1 MPINSEL
8 ILSDKLESI
17 QLTAMLESNQV
28 FSPEER
34 VEYQL
39 LKTSMKLNELDYKR
53 NIVTHAPSLVAFG
66 NISRNYQNNDFKNL
80 TDKAYPTS
88 IVGLQLNIPIIG
100 SGKKYY
106 QTKQAKLVL
115 EKSKND
121 VSNLENAL
129 NLQSKQAQ
137 IVYNNSVRS
146 LENQRKNMELAN
158 EVLRV
163 SKAKYDQGVGSSLE
177 VTTAETALKES
188 ETNYIGSLYDALIA
202 KVELDKAFGK
212 IQ

>member
-1 MPINSEL
+1 
-8 ILSDKLESI
+8 
-17 QLTAMLESNQV
+17 
-28 FSPEER
+28 
-34 VEYQL
+34 
-39 LKTSMKLNELDYKR
+39 
-53 NIVTHAPSLVAFG
+53 
-66 NISRNYQNNDFKNL
+66 
-80 TDKAYPTS
+80 
-88 IVGLQLNIPIIG
+88 
-100 SGKKYY
+100 
-106 QTKQAKLVL
+106 
-115 EKSKND
+115 
-121 VSNLENAL
+121 L
-129 NLQSKQAQ
+129 NLQSKQTQ

-188 ETNYIGSLYDALIA
+188 ETNYISSLYDALIA